1 MLLLFAKVDRQTSG
15 WTSHSFL
22 EMFMEK
28 EINSSLSIS
37 LCIVILDFNDL
48 EEIARSLSRSKS
60 LSF

>member
-15 WTSHSFL
+15 WTSHSF

-28 EINSSLSIS
+28 EINSSLSLS